1 MLQIIGTPSSRDTQK
16 AVRYCRERS
25 IPFQMVDITKKE
37 LAEKEWSSIFASAPD
52 ADELID
58 KSSRFYKKNG
68 YEYMEYD
75 AAEELREHPEMLILP
90 ILRNKGRAHA
100 GFDEAFI
107 EAAR

>member
-1 MLQIIGTPSSRDTQK
+1 MLQIIGTFSSRDTQK

-37 LAEKEWSSIFASAPD
+37 LAEKEWSSIFSSVQA

-58 KSSRFYKKNG
+58 KNSKLYKKKG

-75 AAEELREHPEMLILP
+75 AEEELRENPELLILP
-90 ILRNKGRAHA
+90 ILRSKGRAHA